1 MYNLP
6 LFTFGFEFLLE
17 YLSTHCQ
24 GGRAFIG
31 KRNLSCKW
39 SKPRRGKGSPSNK
52 KQGVRSSLSAA
63 TLCFAATI
71 LCFDSDALS
80 AVVSL
85 RPWHFFLL
93 NYGTLVT
100 RGRDRTFFS
109 RGQHLP
115 SKLWGPP
122 RHIGTSRR
130 ECGGVLMHYFMGGI
144 LNRKGV
150 KVVVGGISL
159 HFPNVCRR
167 YLWSQHPPIS

>member
-1 MYNLP
+1 MVGL
-6 LFTFGFEFLLE
+6 LLE
-17 YLSTHCQ
+17 KEISLANEASQ
-24 GGRAFIG
+24 EGGRVVPQT
-31 KRNLSCKW
+31 K
-39 SKPRRGKGSPSNK
+39 SK
-52 KQGVRSSLSAA
+52 GVRSSLSAA

-159 HFPNVCRR
+159 HFPNV
-167 YLWSQHPPIS
+167 